1 MEPEL
6 FTTWCE
12 ALKKDK
18 YLVEGGAQ
26 TLDILFR
33 INHCAILAGDDMLT
47 NKQEQIISELWE
59 DICAK
64 HKAGSQT
71 TLPADNRQENV

>member
-1 MEPEL
+1 MDQEL

-18 YLVEGGAQ
+18 HLAADGAQ

-33 INHCAILAGDDMLT
+33 INHCALLSGEEMLT

-59 DICAK
+59 GICAK